1 MYKICCFVHIE
12 TKKETLKIVNSAK
25 IRVIYYESCKNES
38 GFISRFIRPAISS
51 GVF

>member
-1 MYKICCFVHIE
+1 MYKTCCFVHTE

-25 IRVIYYESCKNES
+25 IRVIYYDSCEDGS
-38 GFISRFIRPAISS
+38 GFISRLIRSAISS

>member
-1 MYKICCFVHIE
+1 MYKLRCFVHIE
-12 TKKETLKIVNSAK
+12 AKKETLKIVNSAK
-25 IRVIYYESCKNES
+25 IRVIYYDSCKDAA